1 VKKLTNQADLP
12 RHHTS
17 TPEQVDEEAEE
28 ESEEE
33 PEEANTSTV
42 AVPHIMKSP
51 DTRSMIPT
59 ENDNMPVDDEAG
71 KGTTAVPE
79 EDDFMSSVV
88 PQIVQDF
95 NARIASQRAKRTI
108 PDGEGS
114 ATEGEL
120 EISHVTSTPK
130 HLAPGVVPSAF
141 ARMRPPRTPQETA
154 TITIGSKTSTVD
166 LGTPASKKKRWVE
179 IPSERRP
186 PSSQF
191 ARFAAPGTQST
202 MQSSEDEQSEEE
214 LLHKEAAPKVVT
226 RDDDSAEVEVPEN
239 ADSAS
244 ESENEHNPDE
254 EVIESILG
262 DQLPD
267 DDYVDEEEKKQ
278 QEQAK
283 VQELIRLAEED
294 SMQPTQANTKRAAA
308 LLKNSAA
315 KDATLNLLQ
324 FLEVEVPDIEQ
335 QVSRLYSN
343 MQAFAQ
349 DQRTAQ
355 NAKEA
360 LQSTQPSDEERL
372 SLTIS
377 KPDFAQMRIVGQ
389 FNLGFILAVRPSA
402 SFDTSSPANTD
413 DLFII
418 DQHASDEIYNF
429 HRLSDTTMLTAQRLV
444 RPHILELTAVEE
456 ETILAHTST
465 FTSNGF
471 TIAFDDSGEAPVGR
485 RCSLLTLPTSQN
497 TTFTVRDLEE
507 LIALLTETTPGTG
520 HIVRPSKVRKMLA
533 MRACRSSIMVG
544 KTLSKTGMTG
554 VVKHMGEI
562 DKPWNCP
569 HGRPT
574 MRHLAGL
581 SDWTGWTEGDHGADD
596 DDNMEQDTTWANYC
610 TERSKAKE
618 HEEEENED
626 AAMENADL
634 DGETQDEEQGHEI
647 GDDLQ
652 ISSDVGFT

>member
-1 VKKLTNQADLP
+1 MKKLTNQVDP
-12 RHHTS
+12 VRHNTS
-17 TPEQVDEEAEE
+17 VSHQEDEEAEE
-28 ESEEE
+28 ESEEDD
-33 PEEANTSTV
+33 PSIM
-42 AVPHIMKSP
+42 AVPGVSVPP
-51 DTRSMIPT
+51 DARPKNLADSS
-59 ENDNMPVDDEAG
+59 NMPVDVEAG
-71 KGTTAVPE
+71 NGITAVPE
-79 EDDFMSSVV
+79 EDDLMSTAV

-95 NARIASQRAKRTI
+95 NARIASQRAKRTV
-108 PDGEGS
+108 PDGEAS
-114 ATEGEL
+114 ADESEP
-120 EISHVTSTPK
+120 EISQVTSTPK

-141 ARMRPPRTPQETA
+141 ARMRPPRTPQEIA

-166 LGTPASKKKRWVE
+166 LGTPPSKKKRWVE
-179 IPSERRP
+179 IPPERRP

-202 MQSSEDEQSEEE
+202 MVASEGEQSEEE
-214 LLHKEAAPKVVT
+214 LPHKEVAVKAMT
-226 RDDDSAEVEVPEN
+226 NDDDAEEARVSE
-239 ADSAS
+239 DFDAS
-244 ESENEHNPDE
+244 ESESEQNPNE
-254 EVIESILG
+254 EVIESISA
-262 DQLPD
+262 DQLLD

-283 VQELIRLAEED
+283 VQELIRLAEQD
-294 SMQPTQANTKRAAA
+294 SMQPTQANTKRAAT
-308 LLKNSAA
+308 LLKSSAA

-324 FLEVEVPDIEQ
+324 FLEVDVPHIEQ
-335 QVSRLYSN
+335 QVSRLYAD
-343 MQAFAQ
+343 MKAFDQ
-349 DQRTAQ
+349 DQRTA
-355 NAKEA
+355 NNIKEA
-360 LQSTQPSDEERL
+360 LQATQPSDEERL

-402 SFDTSSPANTD
+402 PSDIVSPAGTD

-429 HRLSDTTMLTAQRLV
+429 HRLSDTTILTAQRLV
-444 RPHILELTAVEE
+444 RPHVLELTAVEE
-456 ETILAHTST
+456 ETIAAHTTT
-465 FTSNGF
+465 FASNGF
-471 TIAFDDSGEAPVGR
+471 TIAFDDSGDAPVGR

-544 KTLSKTGMTG
+544 KTLNKTGMKG

-581 SDWTGWTEGDHGADD
+581 SDWSGWIEGADGPDD
-596 DDNMEQDTTWANYC
+596 DDDDSEQVTTWATYL
-610 TERSKAKE
+610 TKRSEATLRR
-618 HEEEENED
+618 EEESED
-626 AAMENADL
+626 AAMKDANL
-634 DGETQDEEQGHEI
+634 DGETQNGEDGNEVE
-647 GDDLQ
+647 DDIQ

>member
-1 VKKLTNQADLP
+1 
-12 RHHTS
+12 
-17 TPEQVDEEAEE
+17 
-28 ESEEE
+28 
-33 PEEANTSTV
+33 
-42 AVPHIMKSP
+42 M
-51 DTRSMIPT
+51 
-59 ENDNMPVDDEAG
+59 
-71 KGTTAVPE
+71 
-79 EDDFMSSVV
+79 
-88 PQIVQDF
+88 
-95 NARIASQRAKRTI
+95 
-108 PDGEGS
+108 
-114 ATEGEL
+114 
-120 EISHVTSTPK
+120 
-130 HLAPGVVPSAF
+130 
-141 ARMRPPRTPQETA
+141 
-154 TITIGSKTSTVD
+154 
-166 LGTPASKKKRWVE
+166 
-179 IPSERRP
+179 
-186 PSSQF
+186 
-191 ARFAAPGTQST
+191 
-202 MQSSEDEQSEEE
+202 
-214 LLHKEAAPKVVT
+214 T
-226 RDDDSAEVEVPEN
+226 RDDDSAEVEVTEN

-244 ESENEHNPDE
+244 QSENEHNPAE
-254 EVIESILG
+254 EIIEPILG
-262 DQLPD
+262 DQLLD
-267 DDYVDEEEKKQ
+267 DDYVDEEAKKQ
-278 QEQAK
+278 SEQAK

-294 SMQPTQANTKRAAA
+294 SMQPTQANTKRASA
-308 LLKNSAA
+308 LLKNTAA

-324 FLEVEVPDIEQ
+324 FLQVEVPGIEQ
-335 QVSRLYSN
+335 QVSHLYAN

-360 LQSTQPSDEERL
+360 LQSTQASDEERL

-402 SFDTSSPANTD
+402 SSDTSSPADTD

-497 TTFTVRDLEE
+497 TTFAVRDLEE

-544 KTLSKTGMTG
+544 KTLSKTGMKG

-581 SDWTGWTEGDHGADD
+581 SDWSGWIEGNNGADND
-596 DDNMEQDTTWANYC
+596 DDMEQDTSWTKYLTRRGGA
-610 TERSKAKE
+610 TPPM
-618 HEEEENED
+618 EEEDED
-626 AAMENADL
+626 AAMEDARL
-634 DGETQDEEQGHEI
+634 DGGTQDEENGDEAE
-647 GDDLQ
+647 DDLQ